1 MITIR
6 VKAFRGQPPAEPLVA
21 EFDETGGTI
30 GRGTNNQL
38 VLPDP
43 EKHISRVQ
51 ATILFRNG
59 QYLVLDQGSVNPV
72 VLNGRPLGNGAQ
84 AALADGD
91 DLRMG
96 DYAMQVSVRAAAP
109 AARAEHRPAAPPPQ
123 PAAAAPAGKPE
134 DDLLA
139 ILGGASAPPPGAF
152 SDLFGSP
159 PASSAQPSEAP
170 RAAAPDDIFAAA
182 APKPSGPPQAS
193 NIIPEDFDPFA
204 DKFGAKPLDEPAS
217 SPARLPDDF
226 DLGLGPAAPAG
237 SQSIDELFGLGPASQ
252 PASGDPFAIG
262 HPLGEQLSAPNTA
275 PGEDALSA
283 LGAAPKVSDAPLAD
297 RVPEI
302 HGSFRPP
309 PARPEAPPPP
319 PRAEAPAEGGIFLS
333 WEAEQTQT
341 GRPAGKPAVPA
352 AERAPAP
359 PPAAAGK
366 PQEDLLALFGG
377 PSKGG
382 DALGLGG
389 APAEPAHSA
398 APRPAAPVPPRPAPQ
413 GTAAPPRPAPAPPP
427 SAPVQASAPM
437 PANADAMAQA
447 FLAGL
452 GTPNLQLPQG
462 LTPETMQLIGVL
474 LREAVQGTLDLLL
487 ARAMT
492 KREVRADVT
501 MIVGKDNNP
510 LKFSPD
516 AGVALAH
523 LLNPQMRGF
532 MPPAAAM
539 QDAYD
544 DLRSHTFG
552 FMAGMRAALAG
563 VLARFDPHNLEQRL
577 TQKSVLDS
585 LLPMNRRAKLWD
597 LFSEMYQEISREAE
611 DDFHALFGKEF
622 LRAYE
627 EQVARLE
634 ERNGGR

>member
-6 VKAFRGQPPAEPLVA
+6 VTAFRGQPPAQPLAA
-21 EFDETGGTI
+21 EFDETGGSI
-30 GRGTNNQL
+30 GRGANNQL

-51 ATILFRNG
+51 ATIVFRNG

-84 AALADGD
+84 AVLADGD

-96 DYAMQVSVRAAAP
+96 DYAMRVSVREAAPAARVEPRPGAPSPQSAPAAAP
-109 AARAEHRPAAPPPQ
+109 AAPPA
-123 PAAAAPAGKPE
+123 KPE
-134 DDLLA
+134 EGLLA

-159 PASSAQPSEAP
+159 PASVGEAQKPAP
-170 RAAAPDDIFAAA
+170 PEDIFAAA
-182 APKPSGPPQAS
+182 APKPSGPPPSA

-204 DKFGAKPLDEPAS
+204 EKYAAKPLEEPAA
-217 SPARLPDDF
+217 PPPRLPEDF
-226 DLGLGPAAPAG
+226 DLGLGLGPAAPAG
-237 SQSIDELFGLGPASQ
+237 GQSIDELFGLGPGAQ
-252 PASGDPFAIG
+252 PATGEPFGIG
-262 HPLGEQLSAPNTA
+262 HPLGEQLAQPNTA
-275 PGEDALSA
+275 PGADALSA
-283 LGAAPKVSDAPLAD
+283 LGAAARVPEAPLSD

-302 HGSFRPP
+302 HGAFRPP
-309 PARPEAPPPP
+309 AARPETPQPP
-319 PRAEAPAEGGIFLS
+319 PRPEAQPEGGIFFS
-333 WEAEQTQT
+333 WEAEQAQ
-341 GRPAGKPAVPA
+341 PAPAAGKPVEPPA
-352 AERAPAP
+352 ARTGPAPAP
-359 PPAAAGK
+359 SPAATGK
-366 PQEDLLALFGG
+366 PQEDVLALFGG
-377 PSKGG
+377 PTKGG
-382 DALGLGG
+382 DALGIAG
-389 APAEPAHSA
+389 AAAEAS
-398 APRPAAPVPPRPAPQ
+398 RPAAPPPTPQPA
-413 GTAAPPRPAPAPPP
+413 AAPTR
-427 SAPVQASAPM
+427 PM
-437 PANADAMAQA
+437 PQPAAAARAATPVSADAMTQA

-462 LTPETMQLIGVL
+462 LTPEAMQLIGVL
-474 LREAVQGTLDLLL
+474 LREAVQGTVDLLL

-516 AGVALAH
+516 ASVALAH

-539 QDAYD
+539 KDAYD

-563 VLARFDPHNLEQRL
+563 VLARFNPENLEQRL
-577 TQKSVLDS
+577 TQKTVLDS

-597 LFSEMYQEISREAE
+597 LFSEMYHEISREAE

-627 EQVARLE
+627 EQVSRLQE
-634 ERNGGR
+634 HNDGR